1 MNNLDYK
8 KKYLKYKNKYL
19 NLKGGKK
26 YNSIQA
32 YKKQNKKYG
41 KKCIIARVLRGK
53 TDDDFNKLANNRKLV
68 FLTPDGTK
76 LLNLEKT
83 EQMLDKIGYPPE
95 FIKDLQKEKT
105 YFKLAL
111 LDECKN
117 SKDYKLATWNNL
129 LKLFLYQYPKI
140 AEKLKTIY
148 NWEVQL
154 KKMKTTHSKIEYD
167 QLMKDFSVQ
176 NLRDFM
182 NNIENINEF
191 YTGRG
196 YIINKKNEI
205 TGSEFITKNTKK
217 KWEGDN
223 YPHLIN
229 LPKISKSGN

>member
-32 YKKQNKKYG
+32 YKKENKEYG

-53 TDDDFNKLANNRKLV
+53 KDDDFNKLANNRKLV

-76 LLNLEKT
+76 LLNLVKT
-83 EQMLDKIGYPPE
+83 EQMLNKIGYPPK
-95 FIKDLQKEKT
+95 FIKDLQKKNT
-105 YFKLAL
+105 KFKLAL
-111 LDECKN
+111 LDECEN

-129 LKLFLYQYPKI
+129 LELFLDEYPEIKK
-140 AEKLKTIY
+140 KLKKIN
-148 NWEVQL
+148 NWQEQL
-154 KKMKTTHSKIEYD
+154 KKMKTKNSEIKYNE
-167 QLMKDFSVQ
+167 LMEKFSVQ

-191 YTGRG
+191 YTGLG

-205 TGSEFITKNTKK
+205 TGDEFITKNTKK
-217 KWEGDN
+217 IWKGDN

-229 LPKISKSGN
+229 LPKISKSDN